1 MMIKTKIIFEGSRK
15 KITLLVMTQM
25 ENNEVKNPKWK
36 EMDQLHGSNKILGKK
51 IKDEKH

>member
-36 EMDQLHGSNKILGKK
+36 EMD
-51 IKDEKH
+51 